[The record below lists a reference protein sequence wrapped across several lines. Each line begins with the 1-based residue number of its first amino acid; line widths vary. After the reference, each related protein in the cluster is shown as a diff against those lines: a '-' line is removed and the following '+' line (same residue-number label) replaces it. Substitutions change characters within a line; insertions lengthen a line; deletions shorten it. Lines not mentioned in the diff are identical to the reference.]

1 MTQQTLHALFKQAPE
16 VASRAIS
23 ATKAWLAR
31 HHYSAPFF
39 ILREALI
46 AFQRHNGFGLS
57 ASLSFYAMFALIPM
71 ALLIFFLLSHFAVS
85 SSYAIVK
92 LAILVSNLV
101 PKYSNRI
108 MLEVYNIAKHK
119 AVWGVFGMIA
129 LLWAATPLAGA
140 LRSAFFTIARIS
152 QPPSYLKRKLEDILG
167 VIGILALFFL
177 FTFCGL
183 MLEKMLS
190 VFKSLPWFTS
200 LLNWLASM
208 MVSAISIT
216 LFYKT
221 FSPISTK
228 WRHVFVGAFITALLW
243 SAMRP
248 AFGLFL
254 IANHSYGTIFGGMK
268 NLFLSIG
275 WLYYGFVVFLIGTEI
290 IAVLHKKDVLLLRG
304 LFLETPSNL
313 DQYRSRLMELF
324 GRTYKKNETIFKEG
338 EQDSNLYYLLSGNV
352 TLQKDGNTLREL
364 TDGNYFGELGF
375 LVDAKRTAR
384 AVIGSESAH
393 IIVIKPENLEILL
406 LEEPRVTLGFLKD
419 MATRFKEIHMRQ
431 SISASPD

>member
-1 MTQQTLHALFKQAPE
+1 MSLK
-16 VASRAIS
+16 RACKFAIRSIS
-23 ATKAWLAR
+23 APKTMLAR
-31 HHYSAPFF
+31 HRYSAPLFV
-39 ILREALI
+39 LREALT

-85 SSYAIVK
+85 SSYATVK
-92 LAILVSNLV
+92 LAILISNLV

-108 MLEVYNIAKHK
+108 MIEVYNIAKHK

-152 QPPSYLKRKLEDILG
+152 QQPSYLKRKLEDVLG
-167 VIGILALFFL
+167 VVGILALFFL
-177 FTFCGL
+177 FTFSGL
-183 MLEKMLS
+183 TLEKMLG
-190 VFKSLPWFTS
+190 VFSHLPWFAS
-200 LLNWLASM
+200 MLNWLTSL
-208 MVSAISIT
+208 MVSAFSIA

-221 FSPISTK
+221 FSPVSAK
-228 WRHVFVGAFITALLW
+228 WRHILAGAFITALLW

-290 IAVLHKKDVLLLRG
+290 IAVLHKKDVLMLRG
-304 LFLETPSNL
+304 LFLATPTDL
-313 DQYRSRLMELF
+313 DQYYKRLMELF
-324 GRTYKKNETIFKEG
+324 GRVYEKNETIFREG
-338 EQDSNLYYLLSGNV
+338 EQDSNLYYLLSGKV
-352 TLQKDGNTLREL
+352 VFKKGETILREL
-364 TDGNYFGELGF
+364 DSGCYFGELGF
-375 LVDAKRTAR
+375 LTDAERTAD
-384 AVIGSESAH
+384 AVVDSESAC
-393 IIVIKPENLEILL
+393 IIAIKPENLEMLL
-406 LEEPRVTLGFLKD
+406 LEEPKVTLSFLKD
-419 MATRFKEIHMRQ
+419 MASRFKEIHAKQ
-431 SISASPD
+431 SI